1 MTGTTAPA
9 PQHVVVGVDGSEAAV
24 RAAVY
29 AAEQAQRR
37 GVRLQIVHVTPA
49 DDGAD
54 ESATRLV
61 EAAADA
67 ARQATGLTDVSTA
80 VVDDHPVDGL
90 VALSAEAAL
99 LVVGTRGMGGVAGLF
114 LGSTAGSVVQH
125 ARCPVIALPD
135 EGEYDV
141 EHRSSVVAGIEGGPG
156 DEQVLAFAVAEA
168 AARGTEVIA
177 VHAWRELIPATS
189 LGGFEPMIDWSSVEA
204 QERQLLTDAV
214 APWHAE
220 RPEVQIHEELVR
232 ERAANALVA
241 AASTAELLVV
251 GHRHRGV
258 LARLGSSTHGVLHRA
273 ACPVAV
279 VPLPR

>member
-1 MTGTTAPA
+1 M
-9 PQHVVVGVDGSEAAV
+9 VVGVDGSEASV

-29 AAEQAQRR
+29 AAEQARRR
-37 GVRLQIVHVTPA
+37 GVPLQVVHVTPA
-49 DDGAD
+49 EDGAHVD
-54 ESATRLV
+54 ESATLLV

-67 ARQATGLTDVSTA
+67 ARRATGLTEVSAT

-90 VALSAEAAL
+90 IALSADAAL
-99 LVVGTRGMGGVAGLF
+99 LVIGTRGTGGVAGLL

-125 ARCPVIALPD
+125 AQCPVIALPD
-135 EGEYDV
+135 ESEDDV
-141 EHRSSVVAGIEGGPG
+141 ARQRSVVVGIEGGPG

-168 AARGTEVIA
+168 VTRGAEVTA

-189 LGGFEPMIDWSSVEA
+189 LGGFEPMIDWSTVEA
-204 QERQLLTDAV
+204 AEQQLLTDAL
-214 APWHAE
+214 APWRNE
-220 RPEVQIHEELVR
+220 RPEVQIREELVR
-232 ERAANALVA
+232 DRAASALVTA
-241 AASTAELLVV
+241 AATAELLVV

-279 VPLPR
+279 IPLSR